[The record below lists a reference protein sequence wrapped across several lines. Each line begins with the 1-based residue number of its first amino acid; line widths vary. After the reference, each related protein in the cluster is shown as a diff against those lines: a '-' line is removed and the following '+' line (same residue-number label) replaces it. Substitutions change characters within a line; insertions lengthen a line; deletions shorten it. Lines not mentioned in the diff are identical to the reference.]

1 MRKSKRWQEPDTHA
15 GKTPGFISQQA
26 VFCHQWQM
34 VGQACPV
41 AQAHMFGKMS
51 ALRHKLPDPRQTTCI
66 DMIEL
71 RQRKARRIGQTTR
84 GLVFIMQSVIGH
96 DRAESLVP
104 IVEITSD
111 QQRCIISNMHARG
124 DQHLDY
130 VVVLGAQVRKS
141 GPSKALRYRLD
152 TAADYLRNS
161 PDTICIVS
169 GGKGPNEPFPEAQ
182 GMADYLKEHGIDEQ
196 RILEEP
202 DSKTTEENIVNSKKL
217 MRQENASVGI
227 VTNDFHM
234 FRALQIAHANGLKQA
249 QGIAASSP
257 KDMLVNNM
265 VREFFAEIKFLF
277 S

>member
-1 MRKSKRWQEPDTHA
+1 MKMMLRRLAIVVCVALALLSAAYAFAVLRTHSGTGFWKVWLVFALLAIGIACHWWAALPRIIRGAIIAVVAIGIVAFCTIEGCIIGNMNAQGEPD
-15 GKTPGFISQQA
+15 
-26 VFCHQWQM
+26 
-34 VGQACPV
+34 
-41 AQAHMFGKMS
+41 
-51 ALRHKLPDPRQTTCI
+51 
-66 DMIEL
+66 
-71 RQRKARRIGQTTR
+71 
-84 GLVFIMQSVIGH
+84 
-96 DRAESLVP
+96 
-104 IVEITSD
+104 
-111 QQRCIISNMHARG
+111 
-124 DQHLDY
+124 LDY
-130 VVVLGAQVRKS
+130 VIVLGAQVRES

-152 TAADYLRNS
+152 RTIDYLEEN

-169 GGKGPNEPFPEAQ
+169 GGQGHNEPFAEAQ
-182 GMADYLKEHGIDEQ
+182 GMADYLQKHGIAEN
-196 RILEEP
+196 RIIQE
-202 DSKTTEENIVNSKKL
+202 SKSESTMENIVNSKKL

>member
-1 MRKSKRWQEPDTHA
+1 MRYAGVAVGGLRVRRVEDAFGHGILEGLAGSRRCFRIAGDWHRMSLVGGASPDHQGAIIAVVAIGIVAFCTIEGCIIGNMNAQGEPD
-15 GKTPGFISQQA
+15 
-26 VFCHQWQM
+26 
-34 VGQACPV
+34 
-41 AQAHMFGKMS
+41 
-51 ALRHKLPDPRQTTCI
+51 
-66 DMIEL
+66 
-71 RQRKARRIGQTTR
+71 
-84 GLVFIMQSVIGH
+84 
-96 DRAESLVP
+96 
-104 IVEITSD
+104 
-111 QQRCIISNMHARG
+111 
-124 DQHLDY
+124 LDY
-130 VVVLGAQVRKS
+130 VIVLGAQVRES

-152 TAADYLRNS
+152 RTIDYLEEN

-169 GGKGPNEPFPEAQ
+169 GGQGHNEPFAEAQ
-182 GMADYLKEHGIDEQ
+182 GMADYLQKHGIAEN
-196 RILEEP
+196 RIIQE
-202 DSKTTEENIVNSKKL
+202 SKSESTMENIVNSKKL